1 MQSESN
7 YTGVDISKSFF
18 DVAFLQQGKYNYY
31 KFSNDES
38 GFKAL
43 LKTLPVGSQVVM
55 EASGPYYLQLACY
68 LSVQGVPVSVV
79 NPLVVRRF
87 CQMRMSRAKTDK
99 KDAMMIAEYGK
110 LEKPGIWSVPKQ
122 HVITLQ
128 QMEALLA
135 NLNKEKTALTNQLE
149 SFSHSGMLDS
159 RLKKILV
166 RELKHKDALIGKMN
180 KAMEELTKQ
189 HYAEMLSNL
198 ESIPG
203 MGRKTAMAL
212 IVLSGGF
219 DRFDDYRKLSSYIG
233 ICPRLFESGTSVKG
247 KNRICKMGMSRIRA
261 MLYICSWSAK
271 RCNKACKGLYE
282 RLVEKGKAKKQALIA
297 VANKLL
303 KQAFAIA
310 TKKTKYNENYSNII
324 CF

>member
-1 MQSESN
+1 MQSGAN
-7 YTGVDISKSFF
+7 YTGIDISKSFF
-18 DVAFLQQGKYNYY
+18 DVAFTVESKYRYY
-31 KFSNDES
+31 KFSNDVS

-43 LKTLPVGSQVVM
+43 LEVLPGNSHIVM

-68 LSVQGVPVSVV
+68 LTGHGIAVSVV
-79 NPLVVRRF
+79 NPLVIRRF
-87 CQMRMSRAKTDK
+87 SQMRMSRAKTDK

-110 LEKPGIWSVPKQ
+110 TEQPDLWHMPEQ

-128 QMEALLA
+128 QMEAVLS
-135 NLNKEKTALTNQLE
+135 NLSKERMALNNQLE
-149 SFSHSGMLDS
+149 SFTHTGMLDKA
-159 RLKKILV
+159 LKSMIIK
-166 RELKHKDALIGKMN
+166 ELEHKDELIKKVN
-180 KAMEELTKQ
+180 KAMQGIAEQ

-219 DRFDDYRKLSSYIG
+219 DRFDDYRKLSSYVG
-233 ICPRLFESGTSVKG
+233 LCPRLFESGTSVKG
-247 KNRICKMGMSRIRA
+247 KSRICKMGMSRIRA
-261 MLYICSWSAK
+261 MLYICSWSAM
-271 RCNKACKGLYE
+271 RYNKACKELYH
-282 RLVEKGKAKKQALIA
+282 RLLAKGKAKKLALIA

-303 KQAFAIA
+303 KQAFSIA
-310 TKKTKYNENYSNII
+310 TQKTKYNENYSNYI

>member
-1 MQSESN
+1 MQSSTN

-18 DVAFLQQGKYNYY
+18 DVAFLREGKYEYY
-31 KFSNDES
+31 KFSNDET

-43 LKTLPVGSQVVM
+43 LKVLPISSHIVM
-55 EASGPYYLQLACY
+55 EASGPYYLPLACY
-68 LSVQGVPVSVV
+68 LADHGIVLSVV
-79 NPLVVRRF
+79 NPLVIRRF

-99 KDAMMIAEYGK
+99 KDAMMIAEYGNTERPILWK
-110 LEKPGIWSVPKQ
+110 VPEQ

-128 QMEALLA
+128 QMEALLN
-135 NLNKEKTALTNQLE
+135 NLNKERTALNNQLE
-149 SFSHSGMLDS
+149 SFTHSGMLDKQ
-159 RLKKILV
+159 LKNTIVK
-166 RELKHKDALIGKMN
+166 ELEHKDDLIKKMN
-180 KAMEELTKQ
+180 KAMEVIAKQ
-189 HYAEMLSNL
+189 HYTEMLSNL

-212 IVLSGGF
+212 IVLSCGF

-247 KNRICKMGMSRIRA
+247 KSRICKMGMSRIRA
-261 MLYICSWSAK
+261 MLYLCSWSAK
-271 RCNKACKGLYE
+271 RYNKACKELYD
-282 RLVEKGKAKKQALIA
+282 RLVAKGKAKKLALIA

-303 KQAFAIA
+303 KQAFAMA
-310 TKKTKYNENYSNII
+310 TQKTKYNENYSNYI